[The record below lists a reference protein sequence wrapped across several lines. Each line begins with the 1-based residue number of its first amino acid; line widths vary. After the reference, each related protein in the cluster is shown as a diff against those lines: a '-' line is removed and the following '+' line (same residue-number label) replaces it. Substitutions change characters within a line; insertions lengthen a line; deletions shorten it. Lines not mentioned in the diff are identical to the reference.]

1 MDTKSFAKGH
11 PGRLIRTGTGQAA
24 YWAFV
29 PAALPPEI
37 DWGQSRVALL
47 SMADRALG
55 RLSGVA
61 RNLPNPHLLLG
72 PFMRREAVLS
82 SRIEGTQASLS
93 DLLLFEA
100 LPDAQPRVADV
111 REVLNYIRAMEHGLA
126 RQATLPMS
134 LRLIREMHAKLL
146 EGARGQDR
154 TPGEFRRSQNWIG
167 PAECT
172 LSDATFVPPPPHEML
187 EAMAAFENYLHAPSN
202 LPPLVRLALI
212 HYQFEAIHPFLD
224 GNGRIGRLL
233 VTLLLCMEDAL
244 PGPILYLSA
253 YFERHREA
261 YYAGL
266 LNVSRQGNWGEW
278 IDFFLRGVAEQSL
291 DAVQRGTRLMDL
303 REDFRARLAKRPA
316 SAQPLRL
323 ADALFAQPA
332 LTVSQAARLLDLT
345 PRAAQLNVDKLVAA
359 GILRE
364 VTGRKRDR
372 VYVAEEI
379 RNAVE

>member
-1 MDTKSFAKGH
+1 
-11 PGRLIRTGTGQAA
+11 
-24 YWAFV
+24 
-29 PAALPPEI
+29 
-37 DWGQSRVALL
+37 
-47 SMADRALG
+47 
-55 RLSGVA
+55 
-61 RNLPNPHLLLG
+61 
-72 PFMRREAVLS
+72 MRREAVLS

-111 REVLNYIRAMEHGLA
+111 QEVLNYIRAMEHGLA

-146 EGARGQDR
+146 EGVRGHDR
-154 TPGEFRRSQNWIG
+154 TPGEFRTSQNWIG
-167 PAECT
+167 PHQCT
-172 LSDATFVPPPPHEML
+172 LSEATFVPPPPHEML
-187 EAMAAFENYLHAPSN
+187 EAMAAFETYLHAPSD
-202 LPPLVRLALI
+202 LPPLVRMALI

-233 VTLLLCMEDAL
+233 ITLLLCMEAAL
-244 PGPILYLSA
+244 PGPLLYLSA
-253 YFERHREA
+253 YFEQQRDA

-266 LNVSRQGNWGEW
+266 LNVSRQGRWGEW
-278 IDFFLRGVAEQSL
+278 IDYFLRGVAGQAL
-291 DAVQRGTRLMDL
+291 DAIERASRLVDL
-303 REDFRARLAKRPA
+303 REDHRTRLAKRQA

-323 ADALFAQPA
+323 ADALFAHPA
-332 LTVSQAARLLDLT
+332 VTVATVARLLELT
-345 PRAAQLNVDKLVAA
+345 PRAAQLNVDKLIAA

-379 RNAVE
+379 REAVE